1 MPDSKDDNSKKS
13 AAPNGAPEKSAATE
27 PATVAIQ
34 KAGKGS
40 TAPKADAGVKAPKA
54 DAGVK
59 APKADAG
66 VKAPKADGEGT
77 AASAPTVAIPKAT
90 PAPTAAP
97 QPKPE
102 PATVAIPKVAQPTP
116 TPRQAPTPSR
126 APTPPRAPTP
136 QPQRAAPQRVGVA
149 ATPPPAQPMPTRIE
163 PAAPEKTKRSGKGW
177 YIAAAAAGVAVLA
190 AIGIAVFVSS
200 NSGSGESSPEAQVQT
215 AISTYVDALQTGDL
229 ATLRTSTCGA
239 LGEYY
244 RTIPDAAFAQVHDNA
259 VAQKTIPQVGAVDA
273 VRITDDT
280 AIAQVQA
287 SLPSTGE
294 QSWRT
299 FDLERQDGTWK
310 VCDPSK

>member
-13 AAPNGAPEKSAATE
+13 AAPKGAPEKSAPTE

-34 KAGKGS
+34 K
-40 TAPKADAGVKAPKA
+40 TDKAS
-54 DAGVK
+54 
-59 APKADAG
+59 
-66 VKAPKADGEGT
+66 KADGDAKT
-77 AASAPTVAIPKAT
+77 ASAPTVAIPKAT
-90 PAPTAAP
+90 KATTAAPTP

-102 PATVAIPKVAQPTP
+102 PATVAIPKAAQPTP
-116 TPRQAPTPSR
+116 PPRQAPTPPPPQR
-126 APTPPRAPTP
+126 AAP
-136 QPQRAAPQRVGVA
+136 QPQQRAAPQRVGVA

-190 AIGIAVFVSS
+190 AIGVAVFVSS

>member
-13 AAPNGAPEKSAATE
+13 AAPKGAPEKSAPTE

-34 KAGKGS
+34 K
-40 TAPKADAGVKAPKA
+40 TDKAS
-54 DAGVK
+54 
-59 APKADAG
+59 
-66 VKAPKADGEGT
+66 KADGDAK

-90 PAPTAAP
+90 QAPTAAPTP

-102 PATVAIPKVAQPTP
+102 PATVAIPKAAQPTP
-116 TPRQAPTPSR
+116 PPRQAPTPPPPQR
-126 APTPPRAPTP
+126 AAP
-136 QPQRAAPQRVGVA
+136 QPPQRAAPQPPQRAAPQPQQRAAPQRVGVA

-190 AIGIAVFVSS
+190 AIGVAVFVSS

>member
-13 AAPNGAPEKSAATE
+13 AAPKGAPEKSAPTE

-34 KAGKGS
+34 K
-40 TAPKADAGVKAPKA
+40 TDKAS
-54 DAGVK
+54 
-59 APKADAG
+59 
-66 VKAPKADGEGT
+66 KADGDAK

-90 PAPTAAP
+90 QAPTAAPTP

-102 PATVAIPKVAQPTP
+102 PATVAIPKAAQPTP
-116 TPRQAPTPSR
+116 PPRQAPTPPPPQR
-126 APTPPRAPTP
+126 AAP
-136 QPQRAAPQRVGVA
+136 QPQQRAAPQRVGVA

-190 AIGIAVFVSS
+190 AIGVAVFVSS

>member
-13 AAPNGAPEKSAATE
+13 AAPKGAPEKSAPTE

-34 KAGKGS
+34 K
-40 TAPKADAGVKAPKA
+40 TDKAS
-54 DAGVK
+54 
-59 APKADAG
+59 
-66 VKAPKADGEGT
+66 KADGDT
-77 AASAPTVAIPKAT
+77 KAASAPTVAIPKAT
-90 PAPTAAP
+90 RAPTAAPTP

-102 PATVAIPKVAQPTP
+102 PATVAIPKAAQPTP
-116 TPRQAPTPSR
+116 PPRQAPTPPPPQR
-126 APTPPRAPTP
+126 AAP
-136 QPQRAAPQRVGVA
+136 QPQQRAAPQRVGVA

>member
-13 AAPNGAPEKSAATE
+13 AAPKGAPEKSAPTE

-34 KAGKGS
+34 K
-40 TAPKADAGVKAPKA
+40 TDKAS
-54 DAGVK
+54 
-59 APKADAG
+59 
-66 VKAPKADGEGT
+66 KADGDAKT
-77 AASAPTVAIPKAT
+77 ASAPTVAIPKAT
-90 PAPTAAP
+90 EATTAAPTP

-102 PATVAIPKVAQPTP
+102 PATVAIPKAAQPTP
-116 TPRQAPTPSR
+116 PPRQAPTPPPPQR
-126 APTPPRAPTP
+126 AAP
-136 QPQRAAPQRVGVA
+136 QPQQRAAPQRVGVA

-190 AIGIAVFVSS
+190 AIGVAVFVSS

>member
-13 AAPNGAPEKSAATE
+13 AAPKGAPEKSAPTE

-34 KAGKGS
+34 K
-40 TAPKADAGVKAPKA
+40 TDKAS
-54 DAGVK
+54 
-59 APKADAG
+59 
-66 VKAPKADGEGT
+66 KADGDAKT
-77 AASAPTVAIPKAT
+77 ASAPTVAIPKAT
-90 PAPTAAP
+90 QATTAAP
-97 QPKPE
+97 TPRPKPE
-102 PATVAIPKVAQPTP
+102 PATVAIPKATQPTP
-116 TPRQAPTPSR
+116 PPRQAPTPPPPQR
-126 APTPPRAPTP
+126 AAPQP
-136 QPQRAAPQRVGVA
+136 PQRAAPQRVGVA

-190 AIGIAVFVSS
+190 AIGVAVFVSS

>member
-1 MPDSKDDNSKKS
+1 VPDSKDDNSKKS
-13 AAPNGAPEKSAATE
+13 AAPKGAPEKSAPTE

-34 KAGKGS
+34 K
-40 TAPKADAGVKAPKA
+40 TDKAS
-54 DAGVK
+54 
-59 APKADAG
+59 
-66 VKAPKADGEGT
+66 KADGDAKT
-77 AASAPTVAIPKAT
+77 ASAPTVAIPKAT
-90 PAPTAAP
+90 QATTAAP
-97 QPKPE
+97 TPRPKPE
-102 PATVAIPKVAQPTP
+102 PATVAIPKATQPTP
-116 TPRQAPTPSR
+116 PPRQAPTPPPPQR
-126 APTPPRAPTP
+126 AAPQP
-136 QPQRAAPQRVGVA
+136 PQRAAPQRVGVA

-190 AIGIAVFVSS
+190 AIGVAVFVSS

>member
-13 AAPNGAPEKSAATE
+13 AAPKGAPEKSAPTE

-34 KAGKGS
+34 K
-40 TAPKADAGVKAPKA
+40 TDKAS
-54 DAGVK
+54 
-59 APKADAG
+59 
-66 VKAPKADGEGT
+66 KADGDAK

-90 PAPTAAP
+90 QAPTAAPTP

-102 PATVAIPKVAQPTP
+102 PATVAIPKAAQPTP
-116 TPRQAPTPSR
+116 PPRQAPTPPPPQR
-126 APTPPRAPTP
+126 AAPQPPQRAAP
-136 QPQRAAPQRVGVA
+136 QPPQRAAPQRVGVA

-190 AIGIAVFVSS
+190 AIGVAVFVSS

>member
-13 AAPNGAPEKSAATE
+13 AAPNGAPEKSAPTE

-34 KAGKGS
+34 KADKNS
-40 TAPKADAGVKAPKA
+40 KAGGDAK
-54 DAGVK
+54 
-59 APKADAG
+59 
-66 VKAPKADGEGT
+66 

-90 PAPTAAP
+90 QAPTATPAETPAAAPTP

-102 PATVAIPKVAQPTP
+102 PATVAIPKAAQPTP
-116 TPRQAPTPSR
+116 PPRQAP
-126 APTPPRAPTP
+126 APPPPPQRSAP
-136 QPQRAAPQRVGVA
+136 QPQQRAAPQRVGVA

>member
-13 AAPNGAPEKSAATE
+13 AAPKGAPEKSAPTE

-34 KAGKGS
+34 K
-40 TAPKADAGVKAPKA
+40 TDKAS
-54 DAGVK
+54 
-59 APKADAG
+59 
-66 VKAPKADGEGT
+66 KADGDAKT
-77 AASAPTVAIPKAT
+77 ASAPTVAIPKAT
-90 PAPTAAP
+90 QATTAAPTP

-102 PATVAIPKVAQPTP
+102 PATVAIPKATQPTP
-116 TPRQAPTPSR
+116 PPRQAPTPPPPQR
-126 APTPPRAPTP
+126 AAPQP
-136 QPQRAAPQRVGVA
+136 PQRAAPQRVGVA

-190 AIGIAVFVSS
+190 AIGVAVFVSS